1 MFRVT
6 YKNYWRIDVKMKIYR
21 LNGWK
26 TVSLCD
32 IAEISMG
39 QSPPSEYYNNE
50 NLGLPFLQGVTN
62 FGDRFPKVTIYCTK
76 EQKVANPGDILF
88 SVRAPVGRINLA
100 PEKLIIGRGLAAI
113 KSKHNQQ
120 HFLFYALKN
129 HFYKEDLIG
138 TGAIFAAIK
147 KDDLSN
153 IEIQIPEDLKI
164 QKKISSILKPYD
176 DLIEINQYRI
186 KLLEEAA
193 RLLYQEWFVRLRFPG
208 HEHTKIVDG
217 VPEGWKSVHLH
228 DVANITMG
236 QSPASSYY
244 NHDGIGLPFH
254 QGVRDYGNRFPT
266 NTTYCSKEFRIA
278 EAGDILF
285 SVRAPVGRINIT
297 LDRIVIGRG
306 LASIR
311 SKANCQEFLFY
322 CLKNIFFKDDLMG
335 TGAIYA
341 AITKKELTEYCLL
354 YPSNLIIESFIEYV
368 KPIDQM
374 IISLHMSNRNLINSR
389 DLLLPRLMNGVIPV

>member
-1 MFRVT
+1 MSWKVT
-6 YKNYWRIDVKMKIYR
+6 TLENHVDLISGPAFKSAKFSDNPD
-21 LNGWK
+21 
-26 TVSLCD
+26 D
-32 IAEISMG
+32 IPLIKG
-39 QSPPSEYYNNE
+39 E
-50 NLGLPFLQGVTN
+50 NLSQQKILWEKSRYWPVNEVAGYEKYFLEEGDVVLAMDRPWVPAGLKYAWIQKADPKALLVQRVARLKGINGLSTDFLRYIIGSQKFSQYIKGIMGGTN
-62 FGDRFPKVTIYCTK
+62 VPHISGDQIKAFQFQLPSQT
-76 EQKVANPGDILF
+76 EQK
-88 SVRAPVGRINLA
+88 RIV
-100 PEKLIIGRGLAAI
+100 
-113 KSKHNQQ
+113 
-120 HFLFYALKN
+120 
-129 HFYKEDLIG
+129 
-138 TGAIFAAIK
+138 
-147 KDDLSN
+147 
-153 IEIQIPEDLKI
+153 
-164 QKKISSILKPYD
+164 SILSPYD
-176 DLIEINQYRI
+176 DLIENNRRRI
-186 KLLEEAA
+186 QLLEEAA

-311 SKANCQEFLFY
+311 SKANHQEFLFY

>member
-1 MFRVT
+1 MSSHCHRT
-6 YKNYWRIDVKMKIYR
+6 WS
-21 LNGWK
+21 NGK
-26 TVSLCD
+26 LQDLVFFQRGFD
-32 IAEISMG
+32 ITKAEQKEGDIPVIS
-39 QSPPSEYYNNE
+39 SS
-50 NLGLPFLQGVTN
+50 GVTSYHSEA
-62 FGDRFPKVTIYCTK
+62 KVSG
-76 EQKVANPGDILF
+76 PGI
-88 SVRAPVGRINLA
+88 
-100 PEKLIIGRGLAAI
+100 IIGRKGSLGTVHYSEGPYWPHDTTLWSKDIKGNNPRYIYYFLKTLGLERFDVGNSNPTLNRNHIHDMVI
-113 KSKHNQQ
+113 KIPSKDIQQ
-120 HFLFYALKN
+120 K
-129 HFYKEDLIG
+129 IV
-138 TGAIFAAIK
+138 
-147 KDDLSN
+147 
-153 IEIQIPEDLKI
+153 EILT
-164 QKKISSILKPYD
+164 PYD
-176 DLIEINQYRI
+176 DLIENNRRRI
-186 KLLEEAA
+186 QLLEEAA